1 LKRFI
6 WVLVA
11 VAALAV
17 LYLIVTVPVGSVDT
31 PI

>member
-11 VAALAV
+11 VVALAV
-17 LYLIVTVPVGSVDT
+17 LYLIVTVPAGIGGNT
-31 PI
+31 T